1 MLLNKFINKRYYSS
15 LNSDKLVLGIDLGT
29 TNSLASHI
37 PKSLANAK
45 THAPTILTTTK
56 TPSIVGFAKKNNLEG
71 ISTDLTNDKHLF
83 NQLKENLSVF
93 IGDQAQ
99 NQYRLNPE
107 NTFKA
112 MKRIIGTFNENDE
125 IFESYKN
132 QYSNN
137 VSLNNSV
144 YFTLFKDSKLKVNAE
159 IIAGFIL
166 SEIKAKA
173 LQELNMENAKV
184 DAVITV
190 PAYFNNLQR
199 KATLNAADLAD
210 INCLR
215 IINEPTAAALSFGV
229 LKEQNKDGVYA
240 VYDLGGGTFDIS
252 ILELDGAV
260 FEVRG
265 TSGDLKLGGE
275 DLDYLIRD
283 YVLDKFLQLNDNI
296 NKNDVLNNMSFMNE
310 LLNHSEKCKIE
321 LSHKTTSEINIPFAF
336 KNSHG
341 DYIHFKMEIKE
352 SEIDKLAEPLVKKT
366 IKIFKKCLKDAKIDK
381 QSLQQILL
389 VGGMTRMPYIRK
401 QIIKNF
407 ISDNNSEIDFDNKL
421 NYKINPDDSVCLGA
435 SIQAGLLTGEI
446 KDVLLLDVNP
456 LTLGM
461 ETYGGLMSPMLQK
474 NCNVPIEY
482 KEQFTTGIDNQQIV
496 KINIYQG
503 ESKLCRDNVKLGE
516 FVLSGIPQLP
526 KGVPKIEVSYK
537 LDSNGILNVTA
548 RELLTNLECNL
559 ELITTAPIEN
569 NYKKQVNSDVDVNEL
584 SWVFENLGLW
594 QLSFKELDLQFRQ
607 YTGTVHFSENIA
619 NEFNDLKAKFAAWE
633 TMKEDSS
640 KDHEMVEFFAK
651 KGGMNR
657 LKARIN
663 KLQTDFMSE
672 LKGNKV

>member
-1 MLLNKFINKRYYSS
+1 MLFSRIINKRYNS
-15 LNSDKLVLGIDLGT
+15 LNAKKIVLGIDLGT

-37 PKSLANAK
+37 PKTMDN
-45 THAPTILTTTK
+45 THTPVILNSTK
-56 TPSIVGFAKKNNLEG
+56 TPSIVGFAKKG
-71 ISTDLTNDKHLF
+71 RDLSEIPKSSDDKHIF
-83 NQLKENLSVF
+83 QLLNENLNVF
-93 IGDQAQ
+93 VGEKAQ

-112 MKRIIGTFNENDE
+112 MKRIIGTFSDNDE

-132 QYSNN
+132 QYSSN
-137 VSLNNSV
+137 VGINNSV
-144 YFTLFKDSKLKVNAE
+144 YFNLLNSNLKVNAE

-166 SEIKAKA
+166 ADIKNKAMQEIGSVGD
-173 LQELNMENAKV
+173 V

-199 KATLNAADLAD
+199 KATLNAATLAN

-229 LKEQNKDGVYA
+229 LKQNKDGVYA

-265 TSGDLKLGGE
+265 TAGDLKLGGE

-283 YVLDKFLQLNDNI
+283 YVLDKFLGNNSNI
-296 NKNDVLNNMSFMNE
+296 NREDVLKDSSFMNE
-310 LLNHSEKCKIE
+310 LLNHCEKLKIE
-321 LSHKTTSEINIPFAF
+321 LSTTPTSQINIPFAF
-336 KNSHG
+336 KDVRG
-341 DYIHFKMEIKE
+341 DFVHFKIEVQE
-352 SEIDKLAEPLVKKT
+352 AEVDKLAEPLVKKT
-366 IKIFKKCLKDAKIDK
+366 IKIFKKCLKDANIDK

-407 ISDNNSEIDFDNKL
+407 IAEDNSVSDIDNKL
-421 NYKINPDDSVCLGA
+421 NFKINPDDSVCLGA

-461 ETYGGLMSPMLQK
+461 ETYGGLMSPMLKK
-474 NCNVPIEY
+474 NCNVPMEY

-526 KGVPKIEVSYK
+526 KGVPKIEVSFK

-569 NYKKQVNSDVDVNEL
+569 QSKQSSGRVDPNDL

-594 QLSFKELDLQFRQ
+594 QLSFKELDLMYRK
-607 YTGTVHFSENIA
+607 YVDSIHFSEGITA
-619 NEFNDLKAKFAAWE
+619 EFTDLRGKFNQWDA
-633 TMKEDSS
+633 MKEDSS
-640 KDHEMVEFFAK
+640 KDAEMVEYFVTQ
-651 KGGMNR
+651 GGMNE

-663 KLQTDFMSE
+663 KLQTDLKSE
-672 LKGNKV
+672 LKGKKV

>member
-1 MLLNKFINKRYYSS
+1 MLFSRFVNKRYNS
-15 LNSDKLVLGIDLGT
+15 LNAKKIVLGIDLGT

-37 PKSLANAK
+37 PKALDNNH
-45 THAPTILTTTK
+45 TPVILNSTK
-56 TPSIVGFAKKNNLEG
+56 TPSIVGFAKRDNDLSDIPNSSDDKQIFDLLKKNLN
-71 ISTDLTNDKHLF
+71 
-83 NQLKENLSVF
+83 VF
-93 IGDQAQ
+93 VGEKAQ

-112 MKRIIGTFNENDE
+112 MKRIIGTFSENDE

-132 QYSNN
+132 QYSSN
-137 VSLNNSV
+137 VAINNSI
-144 YFTLFKDSKLKVNAE
+144 YFNLLNSNLKVNAE

-166 SEIKAKA
+166 SDIKNKAMQEIGSDG
-173 LQELNMENAKV
+173 EV

-199 KATLNAADLAD
+199 KATLNAANLAN

-229 LKEQNKDGVYA
+229 LKQNKDGVYA

-265 TSGDLKLGGE
+265 TAGDLKLGGE

-283 YVLDKFLQLNDNI
+283 YVLDKFLSNNRNI
-296 NKNDVLNNMSFMNE
+296 NREDVLKNNSFMNE
-310 LLNHSEKCKIE
+310 LLNHCEKLKIE
-321 LSHKTTSEINIPFAF
+321 LSNTSTSQINIPFAF
-336 KNSHG
+336 KNVLG
-341 DYIHFKMEIKE
+341 DFVHFKIEVQE
-352 SEIDKLAEPLVKKT
+352 SEVDKLAEPLVKKT

-407 ISDNNSEIDFDNKL
+407 IAEDNSENDIDYRL
-421 NYKINPDDSVCLGA
+421 NFKINPDDSVCLGA

-461 ETYGGLMSPMLQK
+461 ETYGGLMSPMLKK
-474 NCNVPIEY
+474 NCNVPMEY

-526 KGVPKIEVSYK
+526 KGVPKIEVSFK

-569 NYKKQVNSDVDVNEL
+569 QYKQAATSVDPNDL

-594 QLSFKELDLQFRQ
+594 QLSFKELDLMYRK
-607 YTGTVHFSENIA
+607 YVDSIHFSEGVIS
-619 NEFNDLKAKFAAWE
+619 EFTDLRGKFNQWDA
-633 TMKEDSS
+633 MKEDSS
-640 KDHEMVEFFAK
+640 KDAEMVEYFAK
-651 KGGMNR
+651 QGGMNE

-663 KLQTDFMSE
+663 KLQTDLMSE
-672 LKGNKV
+672 LKGKKV

>member
-1 MLLNKFINKRYYSS
+1 MLFNRLINKRYNS
-15 LNSDKLVLGIDLGT
+15 LNTKKIVLGIDLGT

-37 PKSLANAK
+37 PKSLDN
-45 THAPTILTTTK
+45 TQTPIILNTTK
-56 TPSIVGFAKKNNLEG
+56 TPSIVGFAKKGN
-71 ISTDLTNDKHLF
+71 DLSDIPSPSDDKHIFEL
-83 NQLKENLSVF
+83 LKTNLNVF
-93 IGDQAQ
+93 IGEKAQ

-112 MKRIIGTFNENDE
+112 MKRIIGTFNDNDE

-137 VSLNNSV
+137 VAINNSI
-144 YFTLFKDSKLKVNAE
+144 YFNLFNSNLKVNAE

-166 SEIKAKA
+166 SDIKSKA
-173 LQELNMENAKV
+173 LKEIGVENGAV

-199 KATLNAADLAD
+199 KATLNAANLAN

-229 LKEQNKDGVYA
+229 MKQNNDGVYA

-265 TSGDLKLGGE
+265 TAGDLKLGGE

-283 YVLDKFLQLNDNI
+283 YALDKFLSNNNNI
-296 NKNDVLNNMSFMNE
+296 NREDVLKNNSFMNE
-310 LLNHSEKCKIE
+310 LLNHCEKLKIE
-321 LSHKTTSEINIPFAF
+321 LSTTSSSQINIPFAF
-336 KNSHG
+336 KNVLG
-341 DYIHFKMEIKE
+341 DFVHFKVEVQE

-366 IKIFKKCLKDAKIDK
+366 IKIFKKCLKDANIDK

-407 ISDNNSEIDFDNKL
+407 ISEDNSENDTDNKL
-421 NYKINPDDSVCLGA
+421 NFKINPDDSVCLGA

-461 ETYGGLMSPMLQK
+461 ETYGGLMSPMLKK

-526 KGVPKIEVSYK
+526 KGVPKIEVSFK

-548 RELLTNLECNL
+548 KELLTNLECNL

-569 NYKKQVNSDVDVNEL
+569 NSKQSSSNVDSNDL
-584 SWVFENLGLW
+584 AWVFENLGLW
-594 QLSFKELDLQFRQ
+594 QLSFKELDLMYRK
-607 YTGTVHFSENIA
+607 YADSIHFSETIS
-619 NEFNDLKAKFAAWE
+619 NEFNELKSKFDQWNI
-633 TMKEDSS
+633 MKNDSS
-640 KDHEMVEFFAK
+640 KDAEMVDYFVK
-651 KGGMNR
+651 KGGMNV
-657 LKARIN
+657 LKNRIN
-663 KLQTDFMSE
+663 KLQTDLMSE
-672 LKGNKV
+672 LKGKKV

>member
-1 MLLNKFINKRYYSS
+1 MLFSRFVNKRYNS
-15 LNSDKLVLGIDLGT
+15 LNAKRIVLGIDLGT

-37 PKSLANAK
+37 PKALDN
-45 THAPTILTTTK
+45 THTPVILNSTK
-56 TPSIVGFAKKNNLEG
+56 TPSIVGFAKRDNDLSDMPNSSDDKQIFDLLKKNLN
-71 ISTDLTNDKHLF
+71 
-83 NQLKENLSVF
+83 VF
-93 IGDQAQ
+93 VGEKAQ

-112 MKRIIGTFNENDE
+112 MKRIIGTFSENDE

-132 QYSNN
+132 QYSSN
-137 VSLNNSV
+137 VAINNSI
-144 YFTLFKDSKLKVNAE
+144 YFNLLNSNLKVNAE

-166 SEIKAKA
+166 SDIKNKAMQEIGSDG
-173 LQELNMENAKV
+173 EV

-199 KATLNAADLAD
+199 KATLNAANLAN

-229 LKEQNKDGVYA
+229 LKQNKDGVYA

-265 TSGDLKLGGE
+265 TAGDLKLGGE

-283 YVLDKFLQLNDNI
+283 YVLDKFLSNNSNI
-296 NKNDVLNNMSFMNE
+296 NREDVLKNNSFMNE
-310 LLNHSEKCKIE
+310 LLNHCEKLKIE
-321 LSHKTTSEINIPFAF
+321 LSTTSTSQINIPFAF
-336 KNSHG
+336 KNVLG
-341 DYIHFKMEIKE
+341 DFVHFKIEVQE
-352 SEIDKLAEPLVKKT
+352 PEVDKLAEPLVKKT

-407 ISDNNSEIDFDNKL
+407 IAEDNSENDIDNRL
-421 NYKINPDDSVCLGA
+421 NFKINPDDSVCLGA

-461 ETYGGLMSPMLQK
+461 ETYGGLMSPMLKK
-474 NCNVPIEY
+474 NCNVPMEY

-526 KGVPKIEVSYK
+526 KGVPKIEVSFK

-569 NYKKQVNSDVDVNEL
+569 QSKQAATSVDPNDL

-594 QLSFKELDLQFRQ
+594 QLSFKELDLMYRK
-607 YTGTVHFSENIA
+607 YVDSIHFSEGVIS
-619 NEFNDLKAKFAAWE
+619 EFTDLRGKFNQWDA
-633 TMKEDSS
+633 MKEDSS
-640 KDHEMVEFFAK
+640 KDAEMVEYFAK
-651 KGGMNR
+651 QGGMNE

-663 KLQTDFMSE
+663 KLQTDLMSG
-672 LKGNKV
+672 LKGKKV

>member
-1 MLLNKFINKRYYSS
+1 MLFSKLIGKKQYGS
-15 LNSDKLVLGIDLGT
+15 LNSKKLVLGIDLGT

-37 PKSLANAK
+37 PKSLSNTK
-45 THAPTILTTTK
+45 TPTILTTTK
-56 TPSIVGFAKKNNLEG
+56 TPSIVGFSKKKSLEG
-71 ISTDLTNDKHLF
+71 LNPDLSNDKLLF
-83 NQLKENLSVF
+83 NQLKQNLSVYV
-93 IGDQAQ
+93 GKQAQ
-99 NQYRLNPE
+99 NQYRLNSE

-137 VSLNNSV
+137 VSINNSV
-144 YFTLFKDSKLKVNAE
+144 YFNLFKDDKLKVNAE

-166 SEIKAKA
+166 NEIKTKA
-173 LQELNMENAKV
+173 LDELNMEGAEV

-199 KATLNAADLAD
+199 KATLNAAELAE

-229 LKEQNKDGVYA
+229 LKEQNKDGIYA

-275 DLDYLIRD
+275 DLDYLMRD
-283 YVLDKFLQLNDNI
+283 YVLDKFLQQHDNI
-296 NKNDVLNNMSFMNE
+296 DKQEVIKNMSFMNE
-310 LLNHSEKCKIE
+310 LLNHCEKSKIE
-321 LSHKTTSEINIPFAF
+321 LSHKTISEINIPFAF
-336 KNSHG
+336 KNTKGEHV
-341 DYIHFKMEIKE
+341 HFKMNIEE
-352 SEIDKLAEPLVKKT
+352 PEIDKLAEPLVKKT
-366 IKIFKKCLKDAKIDK
+366 LKIFKKCLKDAKIDK

-407 ISDNNSEIDFDNKL
+407 ISETNSEIDIDNKL

-461 ETYGGLMSPMLQK
+461 ETYGGLMSPMLKK

-548 RELLTNLECNL
+548 KELLTNLECNL
-559 ELITTAPIEN
+559 ELITTAPIES
-569 NYKKQVNSDVDVNEL
+569 NYKKKATSEVNMTDL

-607 YTGTVHFSENIA
+607 YVDTIEFSESIKD
-619 NEFNDLKAKFAAWE
+619 EFNDLKSKLSKWE
-633 TMKEDSS
+633 SMKEDSS
-640 KDHEMVEFFAK
+640 KDAEMVEYFVK
-651 KGGMNR
+651 EGGMNA

-663 KLQTDFMSE
+663 KLQTDFMAE
-672 LKGNKV
+672 LKGKKV